1 MNGKTLFW
9 VVIILA
15 VISAMF
21 GSNSSSTTSS
31 SHSNSK
37 EYNYVKQRIK
47 MEGYNDKEA
56 AQAADA
62 IIKFHNAQKNGR

>member
-21 GSNSSSTTSS
+21 GSNSSSTTS